1 MRTITQAAN
10 ELGVSRKKIYNEIE
24 KLNINTNKE
33 SKNNNIEDKDFLAI
47 KCDIQGQTESS
58 SDCAQKR
65 LGNVLERDRNAMT
78 DREYID
84 LKERILFLEKQIEIK
99 DEQLQVKSYQL
110 NGLLQNNL
118 NMSKALNLPMNEIAA
133 TTIDHEVKKGFW
145 SRICGK

>member
-24 KLNINTNKE
+24 KLNININKK

-99 DEQLQVKSYQL
+99 DEQLQVKNYQF
-110 NGLLQNNL
+110 NGLLQNNS
-118 NMSKALNLPMNEIAA
+118 NMSKALNLPMNEIAS
-133 TTIDHEVKKGFW
+133 TKIEHEIKKGFW